1 MIETGSVLNQVLVG
15 VLLCAALALFVW
27 DRWRYDLVAMAALVV
42 AAILGLVPRDDV
54 FSGFGNAAVIT
65 VAAVLVIS
73 HAMWRSGVVDSMVS
87 AMKGV
92 GDNPLIQMIALT
104 TVTTFVSAFI
114 SNTGAMAIMI
124 PVALQLAR
132 SGSGNASLI
141 LMPMAFGSLLGGTI
155 TMIGTP
161 PNIIISDIRR
171 EAMGEP
177 FGIFDFTPA
186 GLSAA
191 IVGLVFMWLVAR
203 WLVPQ
208 KSGSEKSDSPY
219 DVSAYL
225 TELYVP
231 ENSPYI
237 GETIFE
243 IENKAQSNF
252 VIVALKRGKE
262 RWSAPERYRRI
273 KAEDVLIVE
282 ADAETI
288 QQIIDSTGLELN
300 ADEELDERFLVSD
313 TISVLEGIVGHD
325 SRLIGRSAADLRLR
339 HRFGVN
345 VLAVARQGQ
354 TLPHNLAN
362 IRFKPGDVLLL
373 QGDSEILN
381 DVFQRFGCFPLAQ
394 RSLRLGSEKKLW
406 LPLGI
411 FLGAILCSAFGLIS
425 VPVAFTAAAGLM
437 IFTGVMPLRDLYESI
452 EWPIIVLLGATIPLG
467 QALERSGAA
476 DTLANAA
483 LAISDGAPA
492 YVGVGLLL
500 IVSMLLSNI
509 VNNAAA
515 AVLMAPIGISMAT
528 SLGVSMD
535 PFLMAVAI
543 GAALPFLTPIG
554 HQSNILVMGPGGYAF
569 GDYWKLGLP
578 LSILLCGL
586 SIPIILWVWPL
597 SA

>member
-1 MIETGSVLNQVLVG
+1 MMDQWLIGGILIVALV
-15 VLLCAALALFVW
+15 LFVI
-27 DRWRYDLVAMAALVV
+27 DKWRYDIVAMGALLAATV
-42 AAILGLVPRDDV
+42 LGLIPTNEV

-73 HAMWRSGVVDSMVS
+73 HALWRTGVVDTLASL
-87 AMKGV
+87 MKKV
-92 GDNPLIQMIALT
+92 GDKAWVQLISLTLLT
-104 TVTTFVSAFI
+104 TFCSAFI

-124 PVALQLAR
+124 PVALQLSK

-141 LMPMAFGSLLGGTI
+141 LMPMAFGSLIGGTI

-171 EAMGEP
+171 EAMGAD
-177 FGIFDFTPA
+177 FGIFDFTPV

-191 IVGLVFMWLVAR
+191 VVGLLFMWLFAR
-203 WLVPQ
+203 FLVPA
-208 KSGSEKSDSPY
+208 KNGSEKSDSPY
-219 DVSAYL
+219 DVAAYL

-231 ENSPYI
+231 AESQFV

-243 IENKAQSNF
+243 LENQTQGNL
-252 VIVALKRGKE
+252 VVVAMKRGKE
-262 RWSAPERYRRI
+262 RWSAPARYRRI
-273 KAEDVLIVE
+273 KAEDVVIVE

-288 QQIIDSTGLELN
+288 QQVLDMTGLELN

-313 TISVLEGIVGHD
+313 DISVIEGIVGHD

-354 TLPHNLAN
+354 TLPHNLSN

-373 QGDSEILN
+373 QGDAEILN
-381 DVFQRFGCFPLAQ
+381 DVFERFGCFPLAQ
-394 RSLRLGSEKKLW
+394 RSIRIGSERKLW
-406 LPLGI
+406 LPLTLFG
-411 FLGAILCSAFGLIS
+411 GAIALSGFGLLS
-425 VPVAFTAAAGLM
+425 VPVAFTLAAGAM
-437 IFTGVMPLRDLYESI
+437 IVSGVMPLRDLYTSI
-452 EWPIIVLLGATIPLG
+452 DWPIIVLLGATIPLG
-467 QALERSGAA
+467 AALERSGAA
-476 DTLANAA
+476 DTIAMSA
-483 LAISDGAPA
+483 LAISADAPA
-492 YVGVGLLL
+492 YVGVGMLLV
-500 IVSMLLSNI
+500 VSMLLSNI

-515 AVLMAPIGISMAT
+515 AVLMAPIGISMAA

-578 LSILLCGL
+578 LSMLLAAVCIPLILF
-586 SIPIILWVWPL
+586 VWPL
-597 SA
+597 